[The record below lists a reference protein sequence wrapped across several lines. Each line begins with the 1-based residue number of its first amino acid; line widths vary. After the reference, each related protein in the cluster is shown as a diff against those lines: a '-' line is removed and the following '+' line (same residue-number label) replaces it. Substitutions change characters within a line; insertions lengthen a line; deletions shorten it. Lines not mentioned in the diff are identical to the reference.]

1 MQDNGNKNKNDGVYG
16 MKRTPSENGYKNSF
30 YKGPFE
36 SNPEKKKKGF
46 FAAIKR
52 IFFSIY

>member
-16 MKRTPSENGYKNSF
+16 MKCTPSEGGYKKSF
-30 YKGPFE
+30 YTGSDE
-36 SNPEKKKKGF
+36 SRPPKKKKGF